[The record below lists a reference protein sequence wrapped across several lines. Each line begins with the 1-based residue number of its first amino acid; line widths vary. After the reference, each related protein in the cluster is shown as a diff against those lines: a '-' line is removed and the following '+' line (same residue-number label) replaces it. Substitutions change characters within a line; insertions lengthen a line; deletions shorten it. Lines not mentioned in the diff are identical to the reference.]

1 MPTAHITI
9 KDHVNVLGLERCLG
23 PFRCPRPVLNYPYII
38 LSATF
43 KGEDPSLPCLGS
55 TVELVLVEEAQ
66 VSLPEGMSTGEL
78 TLPAADGGVGWPRQ
92 SCAGELALVVQMR
105 KLEC

>member
-66 VSLPEGMSTGEL
+66 VSLPEGMSTGEIVRL
-78 TLPAADGGVGWPRQ
+78 FF
-92 SCAGELALVVQMR
+92 CHEVVWTWR
-105 KLEC
+105 

>member
-55 TVELVLVEEAQ
+55 TVELVLVALARVSCEAPKNMR
-66 VSLPEGMSTGEL
+66 VRESTL
-78 TLPAADGGVGWPRQ
+78 HWVN
-92 SCAGELALVVQMR
+92 
-105 KLEC
+105 